1 MSKDKAL
8 TGAAGEHYIAFQLSA
23 RGYAVGLTARGTSGA
38 DLLVT
43 NLETGK
49 SITVQV
55 KTMLSDAFVESRK
68 HGPYWKWRVGV
79 FRTRPL
85 ATFYYLFVDLKGNL
99 SKSPD
104 VYVVQSLELEAK
116 PPELKEPLL
125 EQYPEENPRDAWCVI
140 YDRDKDRFLNRWDA
154 IRDALG

>member
-23 RGYAVGLTARGTSGA
+23 RGYAVGLTAQGTRSA

-55 KTMLSDAFVESRK
+55 KTVLNAFVRSRK
-68 HGPYWKWRVGV
+68 WGPYRKWRVGV
-79 FRTRPL
+79 SRARPQ
-85 ATFYYLFVDLKGNL
+85 ATFYYLFVDLKNDP

-104 VYVVQSLELEAK
+104 VFVVPSLGL
-116 PPELKEPLL
+116 EPLL
-125 EQYPEENPRDAWCVI
+125 EEYPNDAWCI
-140 YDRDKDRFLNRWDA
+140 ICDKDKEAYLNRWDA
-154 IRDALG
+154 IWDALA

>member
-1 MSKDKAL
+1 M

-23 RGYAVGLTARGTSGA
+23 RGYAVGQTAPGTSGA

-55 KTMLSDAFVESRK
+55 KTMSDAFKEDRK
-68 HGPYWKWRVGV
+68 WGPYWKWRVGV
-79 FRTRPL
+79 SRTPPQ
-85 ATFYYLFVDLKGNL
+85 ATFYYLFVDLKGDP

-104 VYVVQSLELEAK
+104 VFVVQSQELEAK
-116 PPELKEPLL
+116 PPGLVEPLL
-125 EQYPEENPRDAWCVI
+125 DQYPRDAWCVI
-140 YDRDKDRFLNRWDA
+140 YDRDKERFLNRWDVL
-154 IRDALG
+154 DASLGRI